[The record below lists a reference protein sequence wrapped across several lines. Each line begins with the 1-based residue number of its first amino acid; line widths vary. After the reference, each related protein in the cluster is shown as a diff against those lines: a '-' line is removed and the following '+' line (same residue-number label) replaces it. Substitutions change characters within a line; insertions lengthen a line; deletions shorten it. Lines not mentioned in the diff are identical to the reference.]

1 MSIAVATPTG
11 GPITLTVTLSDI
23 VTPSIFTREATS
35 PTTTCIA
42 ITGSIIVIGAIGST
56 VPRGAGVT
64 TALNV
69 GGGMWMFGT
78 TVVAANVDD
87 LGAGWNGALNN
98 TVTGLSFEDHD
109 IVSII
114 SDSVFAN

>member
-1 MSIAVATPTG
+1 
-11 GPITLTVTLSDI
+11 
-23 VTPSIFTREATS
+23 
-35 PTTTCIA
+35 
-42 ITGSIIVIGAIGST
+42 
-56 VPRGAGVT
+56 
-64 TALNV
+64 
-69 GGGMWMFGT
+69 MFGT